1 MNFDIDT
8 IIFDA
13 LIPAVKIIAMILF
26 PMFMV
31 MVMLWV
37 ERRGIAFLQ
46 ERLGPNRVGFQ
57 GILQPVADTIK
68 MLFKEDIIQR
78 QSDKLIFNIAPVIV
92 LGTSLLAFCF
102 IPVGLTMDIGSYK
115 LTFWV
120 AESPVGLLLTLG
132 ISSLSVLGIVF
143 AGWASNS
150 KYSLLGG
157 LRSVVQL
164 LSYEIPIG
172 LTVLTVV
179 MASGSMNLIDIV
191 NKQKEIGIW
200 FGFMMPVSCVVFW
213 IAAMAECNR
222 SPFDLVEADSELV
235 AGFHTEYS
243 GIKFGYFFMAEYAH
257 MVLVSSLMVIF
268 FFGGG
273 LPPFPNVE
281 FFSFLHYIPGFI
293 WYFIKIMFF
302 LYLFVWI
309 RGTFP
314 RYRFD
319 GLIKL
324 VWKWLIPL
332 SLVNLI
338 VVAIIRMII

>member
-1 MNFDIDT
+1 MNIDIDT
-8 IIFDA
+8 IIFDV
-13 LIPAVKIIAMILF
+13 LIPVIKIIVMILF
-26 PMFMV
+26 PMIMV

-57 GILQPVADTIK
+57 GILQPIADTIK

-78 QSDKLIFNIAPVIV
+78 QSDKLIFNIAPVVV
-92 LGTSLLAFCF
+92 LATSLLAFCF
-102 IPVGLTMDIGSYK
+102 IPVGMTMSIGSYN

-120 AESPVGLLLTLG
+120 AESPVGLLITLG

-179 MASGSMNLIDIV
+179 LASGSMNFIDIV
-191 NKQKEIGIW
+191 NKQNEMGIW
-200 FGFMMPVSCVVFW
+200 FAFMMPVSCVVFW

-222 SPFDLVEADSELV
+222 SPFDIVEADSELV

-257 MVLVSSLMVIF
+257 MVLVSSLMVVF

-273 LPPFPNVE
+273 LPIFPNVE
-281 FFSFLHYIPGFI
+281 FLWFLHYIPGFV

-319 GLIKL
+319 GLIRL
-324 VWKWLIPL
+324 VWKWLVPL
-332 SLVNLI
+332 SLLNLI
-338 VVAIIRMII
+338 VVAIIRMIV

>member
-1 MNFDIDT
+1 MNIDIEN
-8 IIFDA
+8 IIFNL
-13 LIPAVKIIAMILF
+13 LIPVGKIIVMILF
-26 PMFMV
+26 PMIMV

-46 ERLGPNRVGFQ
+46 QRLGPNRVGFQ

-78 QSDKLIFNIAPVIV
+78 HSDKLIFNIAPVVV

-102 IPVGLTMDIGSYK
+102 IPIGTTMNLGSYS

-132 ISSLSVLGIVF
+132 ISSLAVLGIVF

-157 LRSVVQL
+157 LRSVVAL

-172 LTVLTVV
+172 LAVLTVV

-191 NKQKEIGIW
+191 NKQKDMGIW
-200 FGFMMPVSCVVFW
+200 FGFLMPVSCVIFW

-222 SPFDLVEADSELV
+222 APFDLVEADSELV

-257 MVLVSSLMVIF
+257 MVLVSSLMVVF

-273 LPPFPNVE
+273 LPIFPNVKLL
-281 FFSFLHYIPGFI
+281 SFLYYIPGFV

-319 GLIKL
+319 GLIRL

-332 SLVNLI
+332 SLLNLL

>member
-1 MNFDIDT
+1 MILNLDILIYNF
-8 IIFDA
+8 
-13 LIPAVKIIAMILF
+13 LIPSAKAFAVVMFPMILTLI
-26 PMFMV
+26 
-31 MVMLWV
+31 MLYV

-46 ERLGPNRVGFQ
+46 IRLGPNRVGYQ
-57 GILQPVADTIK
+57 GLLQPIADMIK
-68 MLFKEDIIQR
+68 MFFKEDIVPR
-78 QSDKLIFNIAPVIV
+78 LSDKLIFTIAPILV
-92 LGTSLLAFCF
+92 LAASLLAFGF
-102 IPVGLTMDIGSYK
+102 IPIGTTMQLGDYN

-120 AESPVGLLLTLG
+120 AESPVALLLTLG
-132 ISSLSVLGIVF
+132 ISSLSVLGIVL

-150 KYSLLGG
+150 KYSLIGG
-157 LRSVVQL
+157 LRSVIQL

-179 MASGSMNLIDIV
+179 LMSGSMNFLDIV
-191 NKQKEIGIW
+191 NKQNEMGIW
-200 FGFMMPVSCVVFW
+200 FVFLMPVSCVVFW
-213 IAAMAECNR
+213 IAAIAECNR
-222 SPFDLVEADSELV
+222 TPFDLVEADSELV

-243 GIKFGYFFMAEYAH
+243 GIKFGFFYMSEYAH

-273 LPPFPNVE
+273 LPIFPNVK
-281 FFSFLHYIPGFI
+281 FLSFLHYIPGI
-293 WYFIKIMFF
+293 VWYFIKIMV
-302 LYLFVWI
+302 LLVSFVWI

-319 GLIKL
+319 ELIRL

-338 VVAIIRMII
+338 VVAFIRMMI

>member
-1 MNFDIDT
+1 MNIDIDN
-8 IIFDA
+8 IIFNI
-13 LIPAVKIIAMILF
+13 LIPVVKIIVMILF
-26 PMFMV
+26 PMIMV

-46 ERLGPNRVGFQ
+46 QRLGPNRVGFQ

-78 QSDKLIFNIAPVIV
+78 QSDKLIFNIAPVVV
-92 LGTSLLAFCF
+92 LATSLLAFCF
-102 IPVGLTMDIGSYK
+102 IPIGTTMNLGSYN

-132 ISSLSVLGIVF
+132 ISSLAVLGIVY

-157 LRSVVQL
+157 LRSVVTL

-172 LTVLTVV
+172 LAVLTVV
-179 MASGSMNLIDIV
+179 LASGSMNLIDIV
-191 NKQKEIGIW
+191 NKQKDMGIW
-200 FGFMMPVSCVVFW
+200 FGFLMPVSCVVFW
-213 IAAMAECNR
+213 TAAMAECNR
-222 SPFDLVEADSELV
+222 APFDLVEADSELV
-235 AGFHTEYS
+235 AGFHTEYT

-257 MVLVSSLMVIF
+257 MVLVSSLMVVF

-273 LPPFPNVE
+273 LPIFPNVK
-281 FFSFLHYIPGFI
+281 FLSFLYYIPGFV

-319 GLIKL
+319 GLIRL

-332 SLVNLI
+332 SILNLL